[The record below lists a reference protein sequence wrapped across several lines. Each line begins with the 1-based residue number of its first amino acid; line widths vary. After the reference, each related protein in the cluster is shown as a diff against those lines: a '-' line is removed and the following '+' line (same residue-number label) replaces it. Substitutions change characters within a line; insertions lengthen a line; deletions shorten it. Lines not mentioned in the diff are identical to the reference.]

1 MISVKRKFI
10 HFLICVKRRVQ
21 NHHYLHHLFVL
32 FADSFGVVLAGI
44 LMAVSLAAF
53 SDHNHLRHFFL
64 IIGLLIP
71 CSLVL
76 FRLSQAYKFSIH
88 HLSMGVLMRL
98 ISVLII
104 LALGIFTFEQTVG
117 CIHDSI
123 IAAALFLP
131 IAFTFV
137 IGLRLI
143 MVKTYDIAAAHSTA
157 ALCSDGS
164 SRDVFILGD
173 ADAAANFAT
182 FVKEC
187 YSDQFNPVGIIDPD
201 LSITDL
207 YVHDFPVYG
216 KNDREKLEK
225 LLHGQY
231 SNAAILLF
239 RQSLRKAIPQ
249 ISDWCSITSIQFFII
264 PPFCECNP
272 DTPLQLRSLKI
283 EDLLERPEIQIDDH
297 LISEQITGKCIMVTG
312 AAGSIGSELV
322 RQLSRF
328 RPARLILL
336 DNAETPLHNISLEV
350 RESFPDQDYLPIVAD
365 VRNKR
370 RCSLVVS
377 QERPEIIFHAAA
389 YKHVPLMESN
399 PCEAVLDNVGG
410 SMNMAEIARENN
422 VKRFVMVSTD
432 KAVNPTNVMGATK
445 RTAEMYVQS
454 LNSHLRTTDESC
466 TRYVTTR
473 FGNVLG
479 SNGSVVPRFR
489 EQIAKGGPVTV
500 THPDIIRYFMTIPE
514 ACRLVLQAATMGDG
528 GDIFVFDMG
537 EPVKIA
543 NLARRMILLSGLQPN
558 EDIKIVYTGLRPGE
572 KLFEEVLTDNEST
585 TETHHEKIRIARPC
599 NTQFEVVAEQ
609 VHNLLAKADQFDA
622 AGTVNALKHLVPNF
636 ISRNSPWEEFD
647 LTAEHP
653 ALPTDVPEIRQ
664 TVV

>member
-1 MISVKRKFI
+1 
-10 HFLICVKRRVQ
+10 
-21 NHHYLHHLFVL
+21 
-32 FADSFGVVLAGI
+32 
-44 LMAVSLAAF
+44 
-53 SDHNHLRHFFL
+53 
-64 IIGLLIP
+64 
-71 CSLVL
+71 
-76 FRLSQAYKFSIH
+76 
-88 HLSMGVLMRL
+88 
-98 ISVLII
+98 
-104 LALGIFTFEQTVG
+104 
-117 CIHDSI
+117 
-123 IAAALFLP
+123 
-131 IAFTFV
+131 
-137 IGLRLI
+137 
-143 MVKTYDIAAAHSTA
+143 
-157 ALCSDGS
+157 
-164 SRDVFILGD
+164 
-173 ADAAANFAT
+173 
-182 FVKEC
+182 
-187 YSDQFNPVGIIDPD
+187 
-201 LSITDL
+201 
-207 YVHDFPVYG
+207 
-216 KNDREKLEK
+216 
-225 LLHGQY
+225 
-231 SNAAILLF
+231 
-239 RQSLRKAIPQ
+239 
-249 ISDWCSITSIQFFII
+249 
-264 PPFCECNP
+264 
-272 DTPLQLRSLKI
+272 
-283 EDLLERPEIQIDDH
+283 
-297 LISEQITGKCIMVTG
+297 
-312 AAGSIGSELV
+312 
-322 RQLSRF
+322 
-328 RPARLILL
+328 
-336 DNAETPLHNISLEV
+336 
-350 RESFPDQDYLPIVAD
+350 
-365 VRNKR
+365 
-370 RCSLVVS
+370 
-377 QERPEIIFHAAA
+377 
-389 YKHVPLMESN
+389 MESN